1 MTAPFILGNVLLDAR
16 GEAWGVYRVPTVS
29 YPLLAVT
36 LKQQLFGRLAA
47 FAHGAHGDIT
57 IWRVTRLAPDA
68 AGDRHADRGVECYA
82 AIRLDAERT
91 GGMLGRILRSPRAVP
106 ARLALAK
113 RVVDQ
118 IREREL
124 DLRAHARE
132 TLDARPATSQELV
145 WLTTRTRTLGAG
157 EPALDQW
164 DHRPALH
171 VLDTDTVIVEPAQVQ
186 RLAMPDAALM
196 EHPDRIEMH
205 AGEHQVHHAA
215 LVLGC
220 LPDGLEFP
228 GRAELAFA
236 PLERT
241 GVIADI
247 VIHARWSSNAAAL
260 KGAGRTILDADNAT
274 SEQASTGRVGDTR
287 LTTQLDTALDYK
299 RYLES
304 ADAPPILSASITM
317 LLAAST
323 PRDLDRACS
332 ELAAALAPVRV
343 ARPKYAQR
351 ALWDS
356 VQSPMRCARGASAQ
370 HLTVEQLAALMPVAT
385 ERVGTAHGPVI
396 GVVRSS
402 GRPVRLDLAAASQA
416 SRPPSIL
423 CVGTL
428 GSGKTMTSQLI
439 AAQALERGSLVVDVD
454 PKPDHQLDSLP
465 QLAGRS
471 RVIDLADVDQH
482 QGLLDPL
489 TVSDPAMRE
498 EIAAGFYADLIDA
511 SSRQRALLRTALTEL
526 LTHKDATSADLIR
539 TLSRMPHPEA
549 SDAAEQLAAWSTSGL
564 ARLALGTRTATS
576 TNGESALDLTSI
588 RCRSLVLPDASTARA
603 DHTEA
608 ERVSCA
614 IMRLI
619 ATYALRLAL
628 SDRSRHKLVIIDE
641 AWLLLGSPDGRTLID
656 RINRTGRSE
665 NATLLLA
672 TQQLGDAAHTAPLI
686 GTHLVFGLETRD
698 EASSAAALLGID
710 DTPELAQTL
719 QSQRT
724 GQAVMRDTD
733 GQLAQIQINVPPE
746 LLAHLSTTPPEATT

>member
-1 MTAPFILGNVLLDAR
+1 MTAPFVLGNVLLDAR
-16 GEAWGVYRVPTVS
+16 GDAWAVYRVATVS
-29 YPLLAVT
+29 YPLLTATV
-36 LKQQLFGRLAA
+36 KQQHFARIAA
-47 FAHGAHGDIT
+47 FVQGARGDLT
-57 IWRVTRLAPDA
+57 LWRVTRLAPDA
-68 AGDRHADRGVECYA
+68 LSDAHADRSVECYA
-82 AIRLDAERT
+82 AIRLDCDRAQ
-91 GGMLGRILRSPRAVP
+91 GLLGRVLRTRRAVP

-113 RVVDQ
+113 GVVDQ
-118 IREREL
+118 IHEREREV
-124 DLRAHARE
+124 RAHARE
-132 TLDARPATSQELV
+132 TLDARPATTQELV
-145 WLTTRTRTLGAG
+145 WLTTRVRTLGTG
-157 EPALDQW
+157 EPALDPH

-186 RLAMPDAALM
+186 RVALPDCSVV
-196 EHPDRIEMH
+196 EHPSRIQLRSGDSEM
-205 AGEHQVHHAA
+205 HHAA
-215 LVLGC
+215 LVLGS
-220 LPDGLEFP
+220 LPDCLEFP

-241 GVIADI
+241 GVIADL
-247 VIHARWSSNAAAL
+247 VIHARWTANAAAL
-260 KGAGRTILDADNAT
+260 KGAARTILDADNAT
-274 SEQASTGRVGDTR
+274 SEQASTGRVSDTR
-287 LTTQLDTALDYK
+287 LATQLDTALDYK

-304 ADAPPILSASITM
+304 DGAPPILSASITL
-317 LLAAST
+317 LLAASST
-323 PRDLDRACS
+323 QDLDRACS
-332 ELAAALAPVRV
+332 AITAAMAPVHV
-343 ARPKYAQR
+343 TRPVFAQR

-356 VQSPMRCARGASAQ
+356 VQAPMRCARGASAQ
-370 HLTVEQLAALMPVAT
+370 HLTVEQVAALMPVAT
-385 ERVGTAHGPVI
+385 ERVGTPTGPVI
-396 GVVRSS
+396 GKIRGS

-439 AAQALERGSLVVDVD
+439 AAQALGRGSLVVDVD
-454 PKPDHQLDSLP
+454 PKPDHQLDQLP

-471 RVIDLADVDQH
+471 RVIDLADIDQH
-482 QGLLDPL
+482 EGLLDPL
-489 TVSDPAMRE
+489 TIGDPTMRE
-498 EIAAGFYADLIDA
+498 EIAASFYADLIDA
-511 SSRQRALLRTALTEL
+511 TPRQRALLRTALTEL
-526 LTHKDATSADLIR
+526 LTRTGASTADLIR

-549 SDAAEQLAAWSTSGL
+549 SDVAEQLAAWSTSGL
-564 ARLALGTRTATS
+564 ARLALGTRTSNEPPAGS
-576 TNGESALDLTSI
+576 PLDLTSI
-588 RCRSLVLPDASTARA
+588 RCRSLVLPDAATARA

-686 GTHLVFGLETRD
+686 GTHLVFGLQTRD
-698 EASSAAALLGID
+698 EASRAAALLGID
-710 DTPELAQTL
+710 DTPQLAQAL

-724 GQAVMRDTD
+724 GQAVMRDIS
-733 GQLAQIQINVPPE
+733 GQLAQIQITVPPE
-746 LLAHLSTTPPEATT
+746 LLERLSTTPPEVTS